1 MVGVGMGLLRQ
12 DGEVESA
19 VAEDDAVLVLASVA
33 AHAMLKRM
41 SRHHRVPRATI
52 PRCICTL
59 LTGRG
64 NTPLTLVYQMAL
76 T

>member
-1 MVGVGMGLLRQ
+1 MGLLRQ

-33 AHAMLKRM
+33 AHAMIKT
-41 SRHHRVPRATI
+41 HVPKPPSCFTCATV
-52 PRCICTL
+52 
-59 LTGRG
+59 
-64 NTPLTLVYQMAL
+64 LVADGGFSFKSNFH